1 MRYVDFGNTETIRKE
16 SFVELP
22 PSLADARP
30 FAQLYHLPDC
40 AVSTDP
46 GANEM
51 TIALVRWLFWYMYG
65 LSCDIEDN

>member
-16 SFVELP
+16 TLLQLP

-30 FAQLYHLPDC
+30 FAKLYHLADRG
-40 AVSTDP
+40 VSTDP

-51 TIALVRWLFWYMYG
+51 TLALVGCLCW
-65 LSCDIEDN
+65 